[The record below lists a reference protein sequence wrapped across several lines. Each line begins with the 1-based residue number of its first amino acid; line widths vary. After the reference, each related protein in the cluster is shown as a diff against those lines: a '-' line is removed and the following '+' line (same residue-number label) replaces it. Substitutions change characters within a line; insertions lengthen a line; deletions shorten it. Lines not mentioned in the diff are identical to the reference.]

1 MAGTVTP
8 ILRALVT
15 TVKVSRRGS
24 SSFAHVADRLRL
36 PVQPQE
42 GWSILPSR
50 GWFLVTTDPANSQVQ
65 GTSSHTL

>member
-36 PVQPQE
+36 PVQPQD
-42 GWSILPSR
+42 GWSILPS
-50 GWFLVTTDPANSQVQ
+50 GVVYAFQ
-65 GTSSHTL
+65 SSLEGGAYIPPC